1 MNRTVK
7 VKALGKFVALALAM
21 GFGCAVPAYAEEGVA
36 PTSTDDWNFAFSL
49 HVYGDTDGTEWREK
63 DTYTAT
69 YINPTYFTGDPCRI
83 YVDGAYN
90 PDGSARDQGCMI
102 GKAYLRDTGKY
113 VIHNNVKERGN
124 RYAQITVWAY
134 RDVRTFTNG
143 LWSPDVSDTSKYTSL
158 N

>member
-1 MNRTVK
+1 MNRK
-7 VKALGKFVALALAM
+7 FGAGALGGLTALSLAM
-21 GFGCAVPAYAEEGVA
+21 GLTFAIPAHAEEGVA
-36 PTSTDDWNFAFSL
+36 PTSTVDRQFAFSL
-49 HVYGDTDGTEWREK
+49 HVYGDTDGTDWREK
-63 DTYTAT
+63 EDYSAT
-69 YINPTYFTGDPCRI
+69 YINPTYFTGDPCRV

-90 PDGSARDQGCMI
+90 SDGTARDQGCMI
-102 GKAYLRDTGKY
+102 GQAYLGDTGKY

-143 LWSPDVSDTSKYTSL
+143 LWSPDVTDASRYASL